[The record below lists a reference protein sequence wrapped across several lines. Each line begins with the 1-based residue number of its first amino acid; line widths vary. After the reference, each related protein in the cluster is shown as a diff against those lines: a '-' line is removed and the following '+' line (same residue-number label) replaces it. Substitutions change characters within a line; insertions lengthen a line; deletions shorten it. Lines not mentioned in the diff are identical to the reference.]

1 VNIACIQETKWV
13 GPKAREIDGY
23 NLWYLG
29 GSRARNGVGILV
41 EKGLIDR
48 VVEVRRKSV
57 Y

>member
-1 VNIACIQETKWV
+1 MNIACIQETKWV